1 MASAS
6 AAYRERVPGS
16 RLPEVAAVSEPTLA
30 MEKAAATASEE
41 EEVRGPK
48 RGQAREAVA
57 AVIRKEAGCGKAV
70 ASTMAPRSLTG

>member
-1 MASAS
+1 MAS

-30 MEKAAATASEE
+30 MERAAATASEE
-41 EEVRGPK
+41 EEEVKGLK
-48 RGQAREAVA
+48 RGQAKEAEP
-57 AVIRKEAGCGKAV
+57 AVILMEAGCGKAV

>member
-1 MASAS
+1 MAS
-6 AAYRERVPGS
+6 AAYRERVPSS

-30 MEKAAATASEE
+30 MEKAAATASEEE